1 MLPANLAKTRAA
13 GRSTYGEL
21 LMLNPNGGGPV
32 TGGGTSVSAYR
43 YAPYPLPVGAAAAAA
58 AAAVAAGST
67 MPMVSSSTTATA
79 AMLPIAV
86 SAGPT
91 LHYASAAAGTT
102 PHATALYDVT
112 GAVQAAA
119 AASACKR
126 VFAAALRPI
135 SFPAARQAHAAAAAA
150 AAASTPLTYS
160 MSDLLSVQSLDLAA
174 VYPGAAA
181 AAAAAAALGL

>member
-43 YAPYPLPVGAAAAAA
+43 YAPYPLPVAA
-58 AAAVAAGST
+58 AAAVAAGSA

-91 LHYASAAAGTT
+91 LHYAPAGAGTT

-135 SFPAARQAHAAAAAA
+135 SFPAARQAHAAAVAA

-160 MSDLLSVQSLDLAA
+160 MNDLLSVQSLDLTA